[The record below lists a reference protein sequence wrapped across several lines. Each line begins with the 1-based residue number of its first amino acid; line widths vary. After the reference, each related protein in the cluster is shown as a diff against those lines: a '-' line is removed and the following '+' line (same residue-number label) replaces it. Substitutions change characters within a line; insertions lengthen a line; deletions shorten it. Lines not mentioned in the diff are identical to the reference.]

1 MSDPLGLINS
11 GLNRVN
17 PSLTR
22 PGAAPASPN
31 ANQPSFKDVLLDNLR
46 EVNKLQ
52 QEATTAIEDL
62 QTGRRSD
69 VEGVVAATNK
79 ADVAFRTLLAVR
91 NKVAQAYEEVKQMRT

>member
-11 GLNRVN
+11 SLNRVN
-17 PSLTR
+17 PGQAR
-22 PGAAPASPN
+22 PVATPASPN
-31 ANQPSFKDVLLDNLR
+31 ANQPSFKDVLMDNLR

-62 QTGRRSD
+62 QTGRRTD

>member
-11 GLNRVN
+11 GLNRVTPGLAR
-17 PSLTR
+17 PS
-22 PGAAPASPN
+22 ASPGSP
-31 ANQPSFKDVLLDNLR
+31 AGDQPSFKDVLLDNLR

-91 NKVAQAYEEVKQMRT
+91 NKVAQAYEEVKQLRT